1 MGVNMQVQSKKQYY
15 TPEEYCQLE
24 EIAEYKNEYRDG
36 EIIPMTGATTNHN
49 LIGLNFCRIF
59 PPIINNEDYWVF
71 MSDVR
76 LWMPEYRLYTYPD
89 VMVVKGKPVYE
100 GKKTNTVTNA
110 LIIVEVLSKLT
121 RDYDR
126 TDKFKFYRSIP
137 EFKEYILIEQSGYYI
152 EQFYKQTNG
161 EWLFKTY
168 EAQDNILN
176 LYSVDFQIS
185 LVDIYQRVN
194 FDLSEEE

>member
-1 MGVNMQVQSKKQYY
+1 MQVQIEKRYY

-24 EIAEYKNEYRDG
+24 ETAEFKNEYRDG

-49 LIGLNFCRIF
+49 LIALNFCRIF
-59 PPIINNEDYWVF
+59 PPMIDEQNYWVF

-76 LWMPEYRLYTYPD
+76 LWMPLYRLYTYPD

-100 GKKTNTVTNA
+100 GKGTNTVTNA
-110 LIIVEVLSKLT
+110 SIIVEVLSKST

-137 EFKEYILIEQSGYYI
+137 EFQEYLLIEQSGYYI
-152 EQFYKQTNG
+152 EQFYKQANG
-161 EWLFKTY
+161 EWLLKTY
-168 EAQDNILN
+168 EAEDDMLKF
-176 LYSVDFQIS
+176 YSVDFQLS
-185 LVDIYQRVN
+185 LQDIYQRVD
-194 FDLSEEE
+194 FDLTEE

>member
-1 MGVNMQVQSKKQYY
+1 MQVQIEKRYY

-24 EIAEYKNEYRDG
+24 ETAEYKNEYRDG

-49 LIGLNFCRIF
+49 LIAGNFYKQF
-59 PPIINNEDYWVF
+59 PTNINNKDYWVF

-76 LWMPEYRLYTYPD
+76 LWMQLYRLYTYPD
-89 VMVVKGKPVYE
+89 VMVVEGKPVYE
-100 GKKTNTVTNA
+100 GKSTNTVTNA
-110 LIIVEVLSKLT
+110 LIIVEVLSKST

-137 EFKEYILIEQSGYYI
+137 EFQEYILIEQSGCYI
-152 EQFYKQTNG
+152 EQFYKQANG

-168 EAQDNILN
+168 EAEDDILKF
-176 LYSVDFQIS
+176 YSVDFQVS
-185 LVDIYQRVN
+185 LQDIYQRVDFN
-194 FDLSEEE
+194 LTEE

>member
-1 MGVNMQVQSKKQYY
+1 MQVQVEKRYY

-24 EIAEYKNEYRDG
+24 ETAEYKNEYLDG

-49 LIGLNFCRIF
+49 LIAGNFYKNF
-59 PPIINNEDYWVF
+59 PTKINNEDYWAF

-76 LWMPEYRLYTYPD
+76 LWMPRYRFYTYPD
-89 VMVVKGKPVYE
+89 VMVIKGKPLYE
-100 GKKTNTVTNA
+100 GKGTNTVTNA
-110 LIIVEVLSKLT
+110 LIIVEVLSKST

-137 EFKEYILIEQSGYYI
+137 DFKEYILIDQYRYYV
-152 EQFYKQTNG
+152 EQFYQQNNG
-161 EWLFKTY
+161 EWLFKAF
-168 EAQDNILN
+168 ESENDDLR

-185 LVDIYQRVN
+185 LLDIYQRIDFN
-194 FDLSEEE
+194 LSEE

>member
-1 MGVNMQVQSKKQYY
+1 MQVQIEKQYY
-15 TPEEYCQLE
+15 TSEEYCQLE
-24 EIAEYKNEYRDG
+24 ETAEYKNEYRDG
-36 EIIPMTGATTNHN
+36 EIIPMTGATINHN
-49 LIGLNFCRIF
+49 LIAGNFYKIF
-59 PPIINNEDYWVF
+59 PTNINNEDYWVF

-100 GKKTNTVTNA
+100 GKGTNNIINA
-110 LIIVEVLSKLT
+110 LIIVEVLSKST

-137 EFKEYILIEQSGYYI
+137 EFKEYILIDQYSYYI
-152 EQFYKQTNG
+152 EQFYKQNNG

-168 EAQDNILN
+168 ESENDILK
-176 LYSVDFQIS
+176 LYSVYFQLSI
-185 LVDIYQRVN
+185 LDIYNRVD
-194 FDLSEEE
+194 FALEEE

>member
-1 MGVNMQVQSKKQYY
+1 MQVQIEKRYY

-24 EIAEYKNEYRDG
+24 ETAEYKNEYLDG

-49 LIGLNFCRIF
+49 LIAGNFYKNF
-59 PPIINNEDYWVF
+59 PTKINNEDYWAF

-76 LWMPEYRLYTYPD
+76 LWMPTYRFYTYPD
-89 VMVVKGKPVYE
+89 VMVIKGQPLYE
-100 GKKTNTVTNA
+100 GKGTNTVTNA
-110 LIIVEVLSKLT
+110 LIIVEVLSKST

-137 EFKEYILIEQSGYYI
+137 DFKEYILIDQYRCYV
-152 EQFYKQTNG
+152 EQFYQQNNG
-161 EWLFKTY
+161 EWLFKVY
-168 EAQDNILN
+168 ESENDVLR

-185 LVDIYQRVN
+185 LLDIYQRID
-194 FDLSEEE
+194 FTLSEE